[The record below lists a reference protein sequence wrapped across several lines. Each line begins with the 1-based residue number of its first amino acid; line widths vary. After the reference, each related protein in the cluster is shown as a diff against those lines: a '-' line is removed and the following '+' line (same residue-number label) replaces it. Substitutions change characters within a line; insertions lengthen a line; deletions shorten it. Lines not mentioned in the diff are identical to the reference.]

1 MLYMLL
7 TAGSGFKIELL
18 LPSPS
23 GGERSK
29 QYKGESMM
37 NWQTSYQSRMT
48 TPDEAVK
55 AIKSGDRIFL
65 TGNASVPMLLLAA
78 LVKRA
83 PELKNVEI
91 CHPLAIC
98 PSDYVSPEME
108 GHLRVNS
115 MFISANVR
123 KAVNEGR
130 ADFTPVML
138 SEFPLLFKNG
148 HLPLDV
154 AFIHVSPPD
163 HHGFCSM
170 GAESGLTIS
179 AAEVAKTVIAQVNE
193 QMPRTLG
200 DTLMHVDRMHHIVQV
215 NCPLTEMAMSD
226 DIDVDVVERIAAH
239 IAGLVPDGATMQLGI
254 GAIPNAVLKY
264 LLNKKD
270 LGIHS
275 ELISDGVI
283 DLVEAG
289 VLTNARKSLHP
300 GKIVAGFLLGTKRLY
315 DWVDNNP
322 LVELHRTEYVN
333 DPFVIAQNDRMV
345 AINSAIEVD
354 LTGQVCADSIGP
366 KMYSSVGGQLDFIY
380 GASRSKGGVPIIA
393 MPSSAELRDGT
404 VISKI
409 VPMLKQ
415 GAGVVTSRNHV
426 HFVVTEFGVAEL
438 YGKTVRQRTQA
449 LIHISDPRFR
459 EEITRQA
466 RELNY
471 L

>member
-1 MLYMLL
+1 M
-7 TAGSGFKIELL
+7 T
-18 LPSPS
+18 
-23 GGERSK
+23 
-29 QYKGESMM
+29 
-37 NWQTSYQSRMT
+37 NWQVNYNSRIT
-48 TPDEAVK
+48 TADEAVK
-55 AIKSGDRIFL
+55 AVKSGDRIFL
-65 TGNASVPMLLLAA
+65 TGNASVPLQLLAA
-78 LVKRA
+78 LVARA
-83 PELKNVEI
+83 PELENVEI

-98 PSDYVSPEME
+98 PSDYVAPEMA
-108 GHLRVNS
+108 GHLRINS
-115 MFISANVR
+115 MFVSANVR

-163 HHGFCSM
+163 QHGFCSM

-179 AAEVAKTVIAQVNE
+179 AAEVAKIVIAQVNE

-200 DTLMHVDRMHHIVQV
+200 DTLMHVDRMHHIVPL
-215 NCPLTEMAMSD
+215 NCPLTEMAMGD
-226 DIDVDVVERIAAH
+226 DVDKDVVERIAAH
-239 IAGLVPDGATMQLGI
+239 IAGLIPDGATMQLGI

-264 LLNKKD
+264 LLGKKD

-289 VLTNARKSLHP
+289 VLTNARKSIHP

-333 DPFVIAQNDRMV
+333 DPFVVAQNDRMV
-345 AINSAIEVD
+345 AINSALEVD

-366 KMYSSVGGQLDFIY
+366 KMYSAVGGQLDFIY

-393 MPSSAELRDGT
+393 MPSSSVLRDGT
-404 VISKI
+404 VVSKI
-409 VPMLKQ
+409 VPMLKP

-426 HFVVTEFGVAEL
+426 HFVITEFGIADL
-438 YGKTVRQRTQA
+438 YGKSVRQRTEA
-449 LIHISDPRFR
+449 LIAIADPRFR
-459 EEITRQA
+459 DEITRQA
-466 RELNY
+466 RELHY
-471 L
+471 LS